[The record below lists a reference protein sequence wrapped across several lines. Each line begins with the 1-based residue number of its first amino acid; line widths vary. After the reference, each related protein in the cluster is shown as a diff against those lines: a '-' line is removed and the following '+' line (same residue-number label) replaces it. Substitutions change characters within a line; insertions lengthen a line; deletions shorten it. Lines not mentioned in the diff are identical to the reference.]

1 MNKLFLEIDNRN
13 CPPYPRLKD
22 QELLKKYPNWRYFR
36 YYIMDRSLN
45 KCIFQSIN
53 KSEIILRLDLLG
65 YFLDIKNSEKHD
77 VPGFMLY
84 LEEDGYHVNYKLV
97 EGKRMII
104 PLIEKN

>member
-13 CPPYPRLKD
+13 CPTYPRLKD

-65 YFLDIKNSEKHD
+65 YFLDMKNSQTLDFRRKVKD
-77 VPGFMLY
+77 SFLPYQLGLY
-84 LEEDGYHVNYKLV
+84 GLTSYLKIH
-97 EGKRMII
+97 
-104 PLIEKN
+104 LIEKE